1 MYFNSE
7 ETLILKV
14 LLDNQIKVNN
24 KDIKEAQNNISDDYF
39 KMLDNQLIEGL
50 EAQNKILEN
59 IIKKLNK

>member
-7 ETLILKV
+7 EILTLKV

-24 KDIKEAQNNISDDYF
+24 KDIREAQNKISDDYF
-39 KMLDNQLIEGL
+39 KMLNSQLVEGL
-50 EAQNKILEN
+50 QAQNKILEN